1 MNPDRLRRKLLK
13 AIGIASLALSG
24 GARAAGS
31 LPMAAGITGLAGRVT
46 VNGKP
51 VRVGQLISRGDLVE
65 TGPGSHV
72 VLVVEKD
79 AFLLRENTRIAFD
92 PEDITLRLQ
101 VLAGKIL
108 SVMAQGR
115 TRKVRTPSASL
126 GIRGTGFYIEVE
138 PERTYLCTCYGT
150 VELGPANHAMRETV
164 TTAHHE
170 SPRYIYDR
178 ADNAIVKAPVINHT
192 DDELIM
198 LESLVG
204 RRPPFTPGEYY

>member
-13 AIGIASLALSG
+13 AIATASLALGSA
-24 GARAAGS
+24 ARAAGS

-51 VRVGQLISRGDLVE
+51 ARVGHLVNRGDVVE
-65 TGPGSHV
+65 TGPNSHV
-72 VLVVEKD
+72 VLVVERD

-92 PEDITLRLQ
+92 PEDFTLKLQ

-115 TRKVRTPSASL
+115 ARKVRTPSASL

-138 PERTYLCTCYGT
+138 PARTYLCTCYGT
-150 VELGPANHAMRETV
+150 VELGPASHAVRETV
-164 TTAHHE
+164 TTTHHE

-178 ADNAIVKAPVINHT
+178 WENAIIPAPVINHT

-198 LESLVG
+198 LEGLVG
-204 RRPPFTPGEYY
+204 RRPPFTTGDDY